1 MSKVQTTKGLIDRA
15 ELTVN
20 EIVDEDDTAR
30 YIKTEWYLGDE
41 LVRRDAWVNLKQGIT
56 MKVEGA
62 NLG

>member
-20 EIVDEDDTAR
+20 EIVDEDDSAR
-30 YIKTEWYLGDE
+30 YVATEWYLGNE
-41 LVRRDAWVNLKQGIT
+41 LVRRDAWVNMKQGIT